1 VAQSADK
8 LPLLPCVD
16 RNAAAPAVLS
26 DDRPFAYEG
35 RPFTAPEFAAYISTY
50 DIGTIPPDYVVI
62 HNTAIPDATWA
73 RYRTDGSTWWDRDEA
88 GLSENAIKHKR
99 NKQLDSIKSYYKA
112 LGWTAGPHL
121 FIDERWIWLFTPL
134 RQVGIHAAEG
144 NSYTVGGKLH
154 YSVGVEMIG
163 YFGRLTYHP
172 QQSALLRSALTAIRN
187 RWKTFDFVY
196 TAAPLHR
203 PDLHRG
209 GISLHRDYN
218 KPACPA
224 AAITPEYVISVLN
237 ATPAAPVS
245 PLLRYRLK
253 APAAIFETP
262 TPRGPI
268 ALGGGAKI
276 EEGAIVVIDDLR
288 ADGWA
293 HIGAASPQ
301 FANVGFLP
309 VGVLELV

>member
-1 VAQSADK
+1 VTRSADN

-50 DIGTIPPDYVVI
+50 DIGTIPPDFVVI
-62 HNTAIPDATWA
+62 HNSAIPDASWA
-73 RYRTDGSTWWDRDEA
+73 RYRTDGSTWWDRDES
-88 GLSENAIKHKR
+88 GLSETTIKNKR
-99 NKQLDSIKSYYKA
+99 NKQLDGIKNYYKA
-112 LGWTAGPHL
+112 LGWPAGPHL

-144 NSYTVGGKLH
+144 NSYTVGGRLH

-163 YFGRLTYHP
+163 YFGRSTYHP
-172 QQSALLRSALTAIRN
+172 QQSVLLRAALTAIRN
-187 RWKTFDFVY
+187 RWRTFDFVY

-224 AAITPEYVISVLN
+224 AAITPEYVVSVLN
-237 ATPAAPVS
+237 AKPPAPPTP

-268 ALGGGAKI
+268 ALGGGAVLAKG
-276 EEGAIVVIDDLR
+276 EVVELDEIR
-288 ADGWA
+288 SDGWG
-293 HIGAASPQ
+293 HLKNG
-301 FANVGFLP
+301 VGFLP
-309 VGVLELV
+309 VAVLELA